1 MCTACLEQ
9 GTDAYRR
16 GDTVEVKSLDAI
28 LATLDA
34 DGKLEGLP
42 FMPEMVRFCGR
53 RFAVSRRADK
63 SCVEGLGIRQMT
75 GTVFLENL
83 RCDGSDHEDC
93 QRGCL
98 LFWKEAWLKPVCP
111 EDAVAAGAPD
121 IVPVLPPAAGC
132 PLKTKLGDRFFCQ
145 STELL
150 GATCP
155 LQTSPLVDAL
165 RDLTR
170 GEAGYRQ
177 ILRSQAIRVIN
188 KFRRLFRMRPY
199 GELVGRQEKPHKGDL
214 NLRDGEWVEVKS
226 RQEIEATLDAC
237 GKNRGLSFEAE
248 MTRHCGGR
256 YRVGYPVRKI
266 ILEETG
272 KMTELT
278 NTVVLEGV
286 GCHGTGGWYCPRNSL
301 FYWRECWLR
310 RVPGPSDEKP
320 A

>member
-1 MCTACLEQ
+1 VCTACLEQ
-9 GTDAYRR
+9 GTVAFRR
-16 GDTVEVKSLDAI
+16 GDTVEVKGLEEI

-42 FMPEMVRFCGR
+42 FMPEMVRHCGR
-53 RFAVSRRADK
+53 RFRVSRRADK

-75 GTVFLENL
+75 GTVFLEDL
-83 RCDGSDHEDC
+83 RCDGSEHEGC

-98 LFWKEAWLKPVCP
+98 LFWKEVWLKSVCP
-111 EDAVAAGAPD
+111 EDATDTLP
-121 IVPVLPPAAGC
+121 VPHTDSGRQ
-132 PLKTKLGDRFFCQ
+132 LKTKMGERFFCQ

-155 LQTSPLVDAL
+155 LQTSPLIDAL

-177 ILRSQAIRVIN
+177 ILLGQAVRIIN
-188 KFRRLFRMRPY
+188 KLRKLFGLRPF
-199 GELVGRQEKPHKGDL
+199 GELVGRQEKPAKGDL
-214 NLRDGEWVEVKS
+214 NLQPGQWVEVRS
-226 RQEIEATLDAC
+226 REEIEATLDARS
-237 GKNRGLSFEAE
+237 KNRGLSFEPE
-248 MTRHCGGR
+248 MTRHCGQR

-278 NTVVLEGV
+278 NTVILEGV
-286 GCHGTGGWYCPRNSL
+286 GCHGPGGWYCPRNSL

-310 RVPGPSDEKP
+310 RVPGPDGKEP
-320 A
+320 T